1 MKTAI
6 LLGAGSSLPA
16 GYPST
21 QCLTKLVLSGK
32 GVKSHDDGTAQ
43 RVNCMVRRIHS
54 EVERYFSY
62 WNERLAN
69 FSALKG
75 RLANYEDLFYLARQ
89 VYDEVMGEMEN
100 PAVHPFI
107 DKLRA
112 DMSPLVEAENA
123 ENEDPDRTSYPNI
136 PDDFENLFSK
146 TCNYI
151 SNIVSHG
158 LRPKL
163 KPTNHLKIFVG
174 ACGIGNVTGISTLC
188 HDIHVETH
196 LREEGIALADGF
208 SEKEEEGVRYWDGD
222 FSSNS
227 KTPFLKLHGSVDWF
241 RFLPDCSS
249 PWYDEKI
256 GIRLK
261 AGHNRIKKDGVPRM
275 RPDPI
280 PLLLIGTFNK
290 VADYSQGIFL
300 HLHHRFRATL
310 READQL
316 VVCGYSFGDKGI
328 NTAVI
333 EWYYAKPCRRF
344 VVIHPDRDELVSN
357 ARAAIRNKWDEWE
370 DRDAIDFMASRLEKV
385 DVGKF
390 LRKICSPRKYSAP
403 SMNQRRSR

>member
-21 QCLTKLVLSGK
+21 RCLTNLVLSGND
-32 GVKSHDDGTAQ
+32 VKRHSDLTYYIDGTTPPTGVVRLA
-43 RVNCMVRRIHS
+43 NCMARRLHA
-54 EVERYFSY
+54 EAERYFSARG
-62 WNERLAN
+62 ERP
-69 FSALKG
+69 
-75 RLANYEDLFYLARQ
+75 RPANYEDLFYLAEQ
-89 VYDEVMGEMEN
+89 VYDEERGEMEN
-100 PAVHPFI
+100 PAVYPFI
-107 DKLRA
+107 TKLRA
-112 DMSPLVEAENA
+112 DMSPLVEAANA
-123 ENEDPDRTSYPNI
+123 ENKDSNRTSYPNI

-151 SNIVSHG
+151 SETVSSR
-158 LRPKL
+158 LCR
-163 KPTNHLKIFVG
+163 KPTSTNHLKIFVE

-188 HDIHVETH
+188 HDTHVETH
-196 LREEGIALADGF
+196 LKKKGISLADGF

-256 GIRLK
+256 GIPLK
-261 AGHNRIKKDGVPRM
+261 AGHNRIKKDGVPPM
-275 RPDPI
+275 EPDPI

-300 HLHHRFRATL
+300 DLHHRFRATL

-344 VVIHPDRDELVSN
+344 VVIHPDRDELFCN
-357 ARAAIRNKWDEWE
+357 ARPAIQMAWQVWKQRNSIYFMPSPLEDVDADE
-370 DRDAIDFMASRLEKV
+370 
-385 DVGKF
+385 F
-390 LRKICSPRKYSAP
+390 LRMI
-403 SMNQRRSR
+403 

>member
-1 MKTAI
+1 MKIAI

-32 GVKSHDDGTAQ
+32 GVKSYDDGTAQ
-43 RVNCMVRRIHS
+43 RGNCMVRRIHS

-69 FSALKG
+69 YEALKG
-75 RLANYEDLFYLARQ
+75 RLANYEDLFYLAGQ

-107 DKLRA
+107 EKLRA

-136 PDDFENLFSK
+136 PDDFEKLFSK

-151 SNIVSHG
+151 SETVSSR
-158 LRPKL
+158 LCR
-163 KPTNHLKIFVG
+163 KPTSTNHLKIFVE

-241 RFLPDCSS
+241 RFRPDDSS
-249 PWYDEKI
+249 SYWYDDRI
-256 GIRLK
+256 GIGDPYHTRRDDRPQTAL
-261 AGHNRIKKDGVPRM
+261 DGGR
-275 RPDPI
+275 

-300 HLHHRFRATL
+300 DLHHRFRSTL

-328 NTAVI
+328 NTAI
-333 EWYYAKPCRRF
+333 LEWYYAKRGRRF
-344 VVIHPDRDELVSN
+344 LIIHPDPCELFSN
-357 ARAAIRNKWDEWE
+357 ARAAIRSKWHDEWK
-370 DRDAIDFMASRLEKV
+370 DNNSIDFMPSRLEKV
-385 DVGKF
+385 DVDKF
-390 LRKICSPRKYSAP
+390 LRIICSPGKYSIL
-403 SMNQRRSR
+403 R